1 MRHILMILIILI
13 SFSKHSNSSIKID
26 IKYKIDNEIITNLD
40 ILNEKKY
47 LIFLRPNLKNLSEI
61 EISSIAENSI
71 VREKLKNKEL
81 EYLKMKKTSNL

>member
-40 ILNEKKY
+40 ILNEK
-47 LIFLRPNLKNLSEI
+47 IFN
-61 EISSIAENSI
+61 ISSTQS
-71 VREKLKNKEL
+71 
-81 EYLKMKKTSNL
+81 